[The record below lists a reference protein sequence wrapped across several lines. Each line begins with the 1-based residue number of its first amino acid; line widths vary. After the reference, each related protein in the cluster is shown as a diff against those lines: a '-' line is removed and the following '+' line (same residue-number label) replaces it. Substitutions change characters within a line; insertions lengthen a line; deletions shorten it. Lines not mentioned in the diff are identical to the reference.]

1 MKANIGPNNM
11 TAGAASHPQILLV
24 DDELTLGK
32 GLQKI
37 LKNEGY
43 TVDYATTGQGALE
56 YFGQKPYDL
65 LVADLQLPD
74 IDGLEVIKK
83 AKGDHPDVQVIII
96 TGYGSVPSAVTAMKL
111 GVVDYLSKPFT
122 KNEFVDSVHGALKIY
137 APMLKESAE
146 KREVVHV
153 LDQAAQ
159 DQAFRYDLVKQAFEA
174 LTDYEI
180 SSDAKTAIVSG
191 DLQWIEKNIGRLT
204 DSQIR
209 SILTLLET
217 GATFIEKREVT
228 HVLERTSDERNF
240 WLELLEKGTQA
251 LGEYRISNEA
261 KAAIVSGDLLWIR
274 EHVGE
279 LSEKQMR
286 WILSRLEMESWV

>member
-1 MKANIGPNNM
+1 MKAIIGPNNTPAG
-11 TAGAASHPQILLV
+11 TAYHPQILLV

-43 TVDYATTGQGALE
+43 TVDYATTGQGALD

-65 LVADLQLPD
+65 LVADLRLPD

-83 AKGDHPDVQVIII
+83 AKGEHPDVQVIII

-122 KNEFVDSVHGALKIY
+122 KNEFVDSVHGALKDIY

-146 KREVVHV
+146 KREVMHV
-153 LDQAAQ
+153 LDRAAQ
-159 DQAFRYDLVKQAFEA
+159 DRAFRYDLVKQGFEA
-174 LTDYEI
+174 LTDYQI
-180 SSDAKTAIVSG
+180 SSDARTAIVSG
-191 DLQWIEKNIGRLT
+191 DLQWIEENIGRLT

-209 SILTLLET
+209 SVLTLLET
-217 GATFIEKREVT
+217 EATFIEKREVT
-228 HVLERTSDERNF
+228 HILERTVDERSF
-240 WLELLEKGTQA
+240 WFELLEKGSRA

-261 KAAIVSGDLLWIR
+261 KAAIVSGDLLWVR

-279 LSEKQMR
+279 LSEKQLR
-286 WILSRLEMESWV
+286 WILSRLEMESW